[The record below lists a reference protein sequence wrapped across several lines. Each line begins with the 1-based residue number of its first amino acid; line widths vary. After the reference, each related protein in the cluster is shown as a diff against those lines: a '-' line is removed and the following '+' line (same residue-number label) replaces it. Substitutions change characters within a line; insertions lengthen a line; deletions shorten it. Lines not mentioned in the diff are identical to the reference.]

1 MKDATELLMRII
13 AHETKYVESMCHSLK
28 EDGLTILR
36 LQNKSRNLEEEIE
49 GRKQLVEEYRGYIKY
64 ISEEIYTRLR
74 LVPSTEHQ
82 MDTDLSTT
90 NLEHQA

>member
-1 MKDATELLMRII
+1 MKDATELLMRMI
-13 AHETKYVESMCHSLK
+13 AHEIKYVNSMRHSLK
-28 EDGLTILR
+28 EDELTILKTR
-36 LQNKSRNLEEEIE
+36 SLEEEIE
-49 GRKQLVEEYRGYIKY
+49 EHKQLIEEYRDYIKY
-64 ISEEIYTRLR
+64 IVEVIYTGLK